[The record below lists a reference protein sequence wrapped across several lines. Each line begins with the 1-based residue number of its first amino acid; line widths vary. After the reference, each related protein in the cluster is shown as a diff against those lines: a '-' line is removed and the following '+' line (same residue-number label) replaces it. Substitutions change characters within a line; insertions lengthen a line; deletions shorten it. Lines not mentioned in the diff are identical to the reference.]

1 MRVVIAEDHFLLRD
15 GLTRLLAIAQRL
27 VITGRA
33 VAKHTLPSSSGSAC
47 IPPTTTTGGY
57 WPSSRSSAAVM
68 SSRPAGSLMRLTC

>member
-1 MRVVIAEDHFLLRD
+1 VRVVIAEDHFLLRD

-33 VAKHTLPSSSGSAC
+33 VAKHTLPSSSGSAG